1 MAGAQADMGL
11 RCPIAFEPLM
21 MDSSMPSG
29 KKDDIGL
36 SIWQKSL
43 RKIMTER
50 SKCVII
56 PSLTVEAIKKPAKG
70 WNLNP

>member
-1 MAGAQADMGL
+1 MAGAQADMGP

-56 PSLTVEAIKKPAKG
+56 
-70 WNLNP
+70 

>member
-1 MAGAQADMGL
+1 MSDCLSTFDDG
-11 RCPIAFEPLM
+11 RFEAIC
-21 MDSSMPSG
+21 

>member
-1 MAGAQADMGL
+1 MAGAQADMGP

-21 MDSSMPSG
+21 MDKLDAIW

-56 PSLTVEAIKKPAKG
+56 
-70 WNLNP
+70 